1 MPGLLL
7 CRVRSLFALPFPRK
21 GCCFM
26 ARLAAVEKA
35 GYYPTP
41 PEEVR
46 LICSRIK
53 SEPGTKISIL
63 DPCCGEGDAL
73 KEMAQ
78 TLRDQG
84 ADVTTYGIEL
94 EEGRAGNARKN
105 LDHVICSPYEDA
117 IVTPLAFSYIWL
129 NPPYMDCGSERAEA
143 VFLRNLTGGSGKLQ
157 AGGLLGFCI
166 PEHVLRDTAL
176 LLASRFEDIKVYR
189 FTGENYPAYH
199 QIVVFGYRRAKR
211 PIAEE
216 IVETKNALI
225 SLIGSRLPSLDADD
239 GGVFDVPPSSRE
251 VKVFKPARPDP
262 EEIRSA
268 LAASSAWRRAWELL
282 PRVQASSMKRPV
294 LPLKPAHIA
303 VAIAAGA
310 VGGSMGDHVLVG
322 RADKVLDK
330 TVIPEED
337 GTTEIQTERVVTTVR
352 VFTQNGVYD
361 LR

>member
-1 MPGLLL
+1 MMIHCHVCGTQRGPFKHPETGSRFASNAFVLVLTTIISTATLPGRAVSKLA
-7 CRVRSLFALPFPRK
+7 RIASL
-21 GCCFM
+21 
-26 ARLAAVEKA
+26 EKA

-129 NPPYMDCGSERAEA
+129 NPPTWTA
-143 VFLRNLTGGSGKLQ
+143 VRKSRSGFSQEPDRRVRQ
-157 AGGLLGFCI
+157 APGRWPLGFCI

-176 LLASRFEDIKVYR
+176 LLASLEDIKVYR

-199 QIVVFGYRRAKR
+199 QIVVRVPQAKR

-216 IVETKNALI
+216 IVETKTL
-225 SLIGSRLPSLDADD
+225 
-239 GGVFDVPPSSRE
+239 
-251 VKVFKPARPDP
+251 
-262 EEIRSA
+262 
-268 LAASSAWRRAWELL
+268 
-282 PRVQASSMKRPV
+282 
-294 LPLKPAHIA
+294 
-303 VAIAAGA
+303 
-310 VGGSMGDHVLVG
+310 
-322 RADKVLDK
+322 
-330 TVIPEED
+330 
-337 GTTEIQTERVVTTVR
+337 
-352 VFTQNGVYD
+352 
-361 LR
+361 